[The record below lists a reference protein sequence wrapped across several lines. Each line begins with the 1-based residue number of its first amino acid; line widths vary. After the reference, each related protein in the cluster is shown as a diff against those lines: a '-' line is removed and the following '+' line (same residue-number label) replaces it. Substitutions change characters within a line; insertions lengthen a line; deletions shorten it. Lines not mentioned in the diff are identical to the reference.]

1 MSLIEKVVSRSKDP
15 ERPNDKSTVPD
26 LPRTPFAGRKEPRSG
41 PGMNSAFFADLIAT
55 ITDRGRD
62 LLGLR
67 PPQPAEAAGRA
78 DALVELCETLLGGKG
93 EASGTAMAQ
102 QVVETYETLSPQEQ
116 LTFFEALAEKFGPDE
131 ALLEAAVDEWRRTGS
146 EMAATDI
153 HFASEPKRQ
162 ELFRRLNRA

>member
-1 MSLIEKVVSRSKDP
+1 MSLIEKVVNRSAGAD
-15 ERPNDKSTVPD
+15 RPQEKPVVPD
-26 LPRTPFAGRKEPRSG
+26 SSRTSPAGRKEPRSG

-93 EASGTAMAQ
+93 DASGTAMAQ
-102 QVVETYETLSPQEQ
+102 QVIETYQT
-116 LTFFEALAEKFGPDE
+116 
-131 ALLEAAVDEWRRTGS
+131 
-146 EMAATDI
+146 
-153 HFASEPKRQ
+153 
-162 ELFRRLNRA
+162 

>member
-1 MSLIEKVVSRSKDP
+1 MSLIEKVVNRSANG
-15 ERPNDKSTVPD
+15 ERPNGKSAVPD
-26 LPRTPFAGRKEPRSG
+26 APRTPLAGRRERTG

-62 LLGLR
+62 LFGLG
-67 PPQPAEAAGRA
+67 QPKLTGAAGRA
-78 DALVELCETLLGGKG
+78 DALAELCEILLGGKG

-102 QVVETYETLSPQEQ
+102 QVIETYATLSPQEQ
-116 LTFFEALAEKFGPDE
+116 LTFFEALGEKFGPDE

-153 HFASEPKRQ
+153 HFACEPKRQ
-162 ELFRRLNRA
+162 ELVRRLNRR